1 MQLRLKLTDSCL
13 YFLYTDVKWCVLL
26 YIITLYCINWVFLE
40 VKIAVFLFILAFVYL
55 GCSEGILHLN
65 YWSSSSGFFFYYY
78 YYSFLFVLM
87 NMLSRCRKASTG
99 RGGVWCIRRCTI
111 YGVLHRSHL

>member
-26 YIITLYCINWVFLE
+26 YIITLYCTNGFLE
-40 VKIAVFLFILAFVYL
+40 VKIAVFFLFILSFVYL
-55 GCSEGILHLN
+55 GCREGILHLN
-65 YWSSSSGFFFYYY
+65 YWSSSSGFFFIIII
-78 YYSFLFVLM
+78 SFLFVLM
-87 NMLSRCRKASTG
+87 NMLSRCRIASTG

-111 YGVLHRSHL
+111 YGVLHGSHL

>member
-26 YIITLYCINWVFLE
+26 YIITLYCTNGFFFWRLRLLF
-40 VKIAVFLFILAFVYL
+40 FLFILSFVYL
-55 GCSEGILHLN
+55 GCSESILHLN

-78 YYSFLFVLM
+78 YFFFV
-87 NMLSRCRKASTG
+87 R
-99 RGGVWCIRRCTI
+99 VDEHVI
-111 YGVLHRSHL
+111 